1 MAMAGT
7 SQHVTTLRPVNCD
20 RLITP
25 QVNSEIWGR
34 LDKET
39 RSKDLKLSYLQTNL
53 AAVGNIV
60 SQATDML
67 LTARAENSE
76 VDIENLIRKNMDAID
91 IMGHIS
97 YDLAQRRRDVIR
109 PTLNK
114 EYATLCASHVPVTTL
129 LFGTN
134 CNANTTEPYTGIELN
149 KKYGKWFPTLST
161 KAPFLASTDT
171 IQIWSTK
178 AFFMETSA
186 SGRQTPIQ
194 EKVQTIS
201 VQSNGGIRNI
211 NEQHFDRIAGKHI
224 QYTLTFLASLS

>member
-1 MAMAGT
+1 M
-7 SQHVTTLRPVNCD
+7 
-20 RLITP
+20 
-25 QVNSEIWGR
+25 
-34 LDKET
+34 
-39 RSKDLKLSYLQTNL
+39 QTNL

-76 VDIENLIRKNMDAID
+76 VDIENLIRKNMDAIA

-129 LFGTN
+129 LFGD
-134 CNANTTEPYTGIELN
+134 ELQTQLSHIRASN
-149 KKYGKWFPTLST
+149 KKKIRQVVPNIIHQGAISRLNRHQPDLVNKSLFYGNSRLRTANPNIGEST
-161 KAPFLASTDT
+161 NN
-171 IQIWSTK
+171 I
-178 AFFMETSA
+178 
-186 SGRQTPIQ
+186 GPI
-194 EKVQTIS
+194 
-201 VQSNGGIRNI
+201 NRGIRKI